1 MNFGIKYKISITE
14 ALNEA
19 TLCSTFRNKINNMN
33 SCILGYQ
40 DKSLKERILLY
51 LYLHK
56 KRRLGKLNI
65 YQRNIFIILENEFKN
80 LFQEK

>member
-65 YQRNIFIILENEFKN
+65 YQRNIFLILENYLKRF
-80 LFQEK
+80 FQEK

>member
-1 MNFGIKYKISITE
+1 MNFGIKVKISTTE

-40 DKSLKERILLY
+40 GKSLKERVFLY

-56 KRRLGKLNI
+56 KSRLEELNI

>member
-1 MNFGIKYKISITE
+1 MNFGIKVKISTTE

-19 TLCSTFRNKINNMN
+19 SLCSTFRNKLNNIN

-40 DKSLKERILLY
+40 GKSLKERILLY

-65 YQRNIFIILENEFKN
+65 YQRNIFLILENYLKRF
-80 LFQEK
+80 FQEK